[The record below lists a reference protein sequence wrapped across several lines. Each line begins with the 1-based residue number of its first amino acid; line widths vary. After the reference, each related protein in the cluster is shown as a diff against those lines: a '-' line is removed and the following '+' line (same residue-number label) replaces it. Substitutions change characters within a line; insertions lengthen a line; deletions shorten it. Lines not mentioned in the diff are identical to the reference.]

1 MIGVRTTPPSNQ
13 EEIPWTP
20 ACGSRK
26 SPSSPSCSCR
36 TTATRKITTARLV
49 RPFIT
54 AIVIIPFFFKGAAT
68 SGNGLLLE
76 VAGIL
81 AGIALGVFA
90 ASLMRVFA
98 DPATGRPATRGGLP
112 YCLFW
117 VVIVAARLY
126 FAYGAQHVFSQQLGE
141 WLYTNHVTVDAL
153 TAAIIFFSVAML
165 LGRTGALALRARRL
179 GARQSATAGAQL
191 SAPVR

>member
-1 MIGVRTTPPSNQ
+1 VDASVWIPQVAILAVVLLSDYGV
-13 EEIPWTP
+13 
-20 ACGSRK
+20 
-26 SPSSPSCSCR
+26 
-36 TTATRKITTARLV
+36 RKITTARLI

-54 AIVIIPFFFKGAAT
+54 AVLIVPFFFKGAAI

-76 VAGIL
+76 VAGLL
-81 AGIALGVFA
+81 AGIALGVLA

-98 DPATGRPATRGGLP
+98 DPATGRASTRGGLP

-117 VVIVAARLY
+117 VAVVAARLY
-126 FAYGAQHVFSQQLGE
+126 FAYGAQHVFSQQLGS

-165 LGRTGALALRARRL
+165 LGRTGALALRARQL
-179 GARQSATAGAQL
+179 GARESASASAPL

>member
-1 MIGVRTTPPSNQ
+1 MDASVWIPQVAILAVVLLSDYGV
-13 EEIPWTP
+13 
-20 ACGSRK
+20 
-26 SPSSPSCSCR
+26 
-36 TTATRKITTARLV
+36 RKITTSRLV

-54 AIVIIPFFFKGAAT
+54 AIVIVPFFFKGAAT

-81 AGIALGVFA
+81 AGLALGVLA

-98 DPATGRPATRGGLP
+98 DPATGRPATRGGLS

-126 FAYGAQHVFSQQLGE
+126 FAYGAQHVFSQQLGQ

-165 LGRTGALALRARRL
+165 LGRTGALSLRARRL
-179 GARQSATAGAQL
+179 GARRPATA
-191 SAPVR
+191 SAPLSESVR

>member
-1 MIGVRTTPPSNQ
+1 VDASVWIPQVAILAVVLLSDYGV
-13 EEIPWTP
+13 
-20 ACGSRK
+20 
-26 SPSSPSCSCR
+26 
-36 TTATRKITTARLV
+36 RKITTARLI

-81 AGIALGVFA
+81 AGVALGVLA

-98 DPATGRPATRGGLP
+98 DQATGRPATRGGLP

-117 VVIVAARLY
+117 LVIVAARLY
-126 FAYGAQHVFSQQLGE
+126 FAYGAQHVFSHQLGE
-141 WLYTNHVTVDAL
+141 WLYANHVTVDAL

-179 GARQSATAGAQL
+179 GDRQPATASAPL
-191 SAPVR
+191 SASVR

>member
-1 MIGVRTTPPSNQ
+1 MDASVWIPQVAILGVVLLSDYGVR
-13 EEIPWTP
+13 
-20 ACGSRK
+20 K
-26 SPSSPSCSCR
+26 L
-36 TTATRKITTARLV
+36 TTARLV

-54 AIVIIPFFFKGAAT
+54 AIVIVPFFFKGAAT

-76 VAGIL
+76 VAGAL
-81 AGIALGVFA
+81 AGIALGVLA
-90 ASLMRVFA
+90 ASLMRVFTDQA
-98 DPATGRPATRGGLP
+98 SGRPATRGGLP

-126 FAYGAQHVFSQQLGE
+126 FAYGAQHVFSRPLGE
-141 WLYTNHVTVDAL
+141 WLSANHIAVDAL

-165 LGRTGALALRARRL
+165 LGRTGALALRARRA
-179 GARQSATAGAQL
+179 GDRQPATAGAKL

>member
-1 MIGVRTTPPSNQ
+1 VDASVWIPQVAVLAVVLLSDYGV
-13 EEIPWTP
+13 
-20 ACGSRK
+20 
-26 SPSSPSCSCR
+26 
-36 TTATRKITTARLV
+36 RKITTARLI

-54 AIVIIPFFFKGAAT
+54 AVLIVPFFFKGAAI

-76 VAGIL
+76 VAGLL
-81 AGIALGVFA
+81 AGIALGVLA

-98 DPATGRPATRGGLP
+98 DPATGRASTRGGLP

-117 VVIVAARLY
+117 VAVVAARLY
-126 FAYGAQHVFSQQLGE
+126 FAYGAQHVFSQQLGS

-165 LGRTGALALRARRL
+165 LGRTGALALRARQL
-179 GARQSATAGAQL
+179 GARESASASAPL